1 MKFSRIDLYVIDDT
15 IYFGELTFYP
25 AAGFGKFVPE
35 TWDEKLG
42 SFLNL

>member
-1 MKFSRIDLYVIDDT
+1 MRRKTSMKKITL
-15 IYFGELTFYP
+15 YP

-35 TWDEKLG
+35 KWDEKLG